1 MHINVTL
8 AVVLYTLGTSM
19 AWALDDT
26 PTLAPRYMP
35 RPDDGRAVNRTAPP
49 VPSATPATAAAA
61 TAAARV
67 AAENDAVPATV
78 RPRPQPLPLS
88 RVLPA
93 EGHGAPVKLPAK
105 PL

>member
-8 AVVLYTLGTSM
+8 AAVLYTLGTSM

-35 RPDDGRAVNRTAPP
+35 RPEEGRAVNRNAAP
-49 VPSATPATAAAA
+49 VPSAMPAAPVRAAA
-61 TAAARV
+61 
-67 AAENDAVPATV
+67 ESDAVPAAV
-78 RPRPQPLPLS
+78 RPAPLRPQSLPLT

>member
-35 RPDDGRAVNRTAPP
+35 RPDDGRAVNRTAAPL
-49 VPSATPATAAAA
+49 PSAAPAAAA
-61 TAAARV
+61 RA
-67 AAENDAVPATV
+67 AAENDALPANV
-78 RPRPQPLPLS
+78 RSAPLRPQPLPLT

>member
-1 MHINVTL
+1 MRINVTL
-8 AVVLYTLGTSM
+8 AVVLYALGASM

-35 RPDDGRAVNRTAPP
+35 RPDEGRAVSRNNVPLPAP
-49 VPSATPATAAAA
+49 AAAS
-61 TAAARV
+61 AARS
-67 AAENDAVPATV
+67 AAVENDAVPATV
-78 RPRPQPLPLS
+78 RPAPLRPQTLPLT

-93 EGHGAPVKLPAK
+93 EGHGAPIKLPAK

>member
-1 MHINVTL
+1 MHIKITL
-8 AVVLYTLGTSM
+8 AVVLYTVGASM

-35 RPDDGRAVNRTAPP
+35 RPDEGRAVSRGSAPLP
-49 VPSATPATAAAA
+49 GAA
-61 TAAARV
+61 TASPARTV

-78 RPRPQPLPLS
+78 RAAPLRPQTLPLT

-93 EGHGAPVKLPAK
+93 EGHGAPTKLPAK

>member
-8 AVVLYTLGTSM
+8 AAVLYTLGTSM

-35 RPDDGRAVNRTAPP
+35 RPEDGRAVNRNVAP
-49 VPSATPATAAAA
+49 VSNVMPAAPARAAADA
-61 TAAARV
+61 DAAP
-67 AAENDAVPATV
+67 AAV
-78 RPRPQPLPLS
+78 RPAPLRPQPLPLT

>member
-8 AVVLYTLGTSM
+8 AAVLYTLGTSM

-35 RPDDGRAVNRTAPP
+35 RQEDGRAVSRTAAP
-49 VPSATPATAAAA
+49 VPSVVPAAP
-61 TAAARV
+61 ARAV
-67 AAENDAVPATV
+67 ADNDAVPTNV
-78 RPRPQPLPLS
+78 RSAPLRPQSLPLT

-93 EGHGAPVKLPAK
+93 TGHGASLKLPAK

>member
-35 RPDDGRAVNRTAPP
+35 RPDDGRAANRTAPP
-49 VPSATPATAAAA
+49 VPSATPATATVAP
-61 TAAARV
+61 RV

-78 RPRPQPLPLS
+78 RPRPQPLPLT

-93 EGHGAPVKLPAK
+93 EGHGAL
-105 PL
+105 

>member
-1 MHINVTL
+1 MHIKITL
-8 AVVLYTLGTSM
+8 AVVLYTVGASM

-35 RPDDGRAVNRTAPP
+35 RPDDGRAVSRGNAPVANP
-49 VPSATPATAAAA
+49 AAPSQIRSA
-61 TAAARV
+61 
-67 AAENDAVPATV
+67 AAENDTVPATV
-78 RPRPQPLPLS
+78 RAAPLRPQTLPLT

-93 EGHGAPVKLPAK
+93 EGHGAPTKLPAK